1 VDAVRESELTSELE
15 RLRAEI
21 DRREREAV
29 AREEQLQ
36 RYAADVNETF
46 KQEKARRHELQ
57 QSYITTIRALS
68 NAVEA
73 RDRYT
78 GKHAERVA
86 EYGKVIAAAVPG
98 LDLAR
103 SPEIEFGFL
112 LHDVGKIAVPDAIL
126 YKEGRLT
133 PQERLVM
140 EQHPVSG
147 AEIVA
152 GIGFLGEAV
161 SVIRHHHERF
171 DGSGYP
177 DRLAAEAIPLV
188 ARVFAVADVL
198 DALTTDR
205 PYRQASP
212 MPIAR
217 QMILHESGRH
227 FDPAVV
233 AIYSGIPDATFE
245 RIGAEI
251 R

>member
-1 VDAVRESELTSELE
+1 MDAVRESELTAELE
-15 RLRAEI
+15 RMRAEL

-46 KQEKARRHELQ
+46 KQEKRRRQELQ

-86 EYGKVIAAAVPG
+86 EYGKVIAAQMPG
-98 LDLAR
+98 VDLAR
-103 SPEIEFGFL
+103 KPEIEFGFL

-140 EQHPVSG
+140 EQHPITG

-152 GIGFLGEAV
+152 EIGFLGEAV
-161 SVIRHHHERF
+161 AVIRHHHERF
-171 DGSGYP
+171 DGTGYP
-177 DRLAAEAIPLV
+177 DRLAGEAIPLV

-205 PYRQASP
+205 PYRQGSTMAV
-212 MPIAR
+212 AR
-217 QMILHESGRH
+217 EMILSESGRH
-227 FDPAVV
+227 FDPAVIAV
-233 AIYSGIPDATFE
+233 YKEIPDAMFVQ
-245 RIGAEI
+245 IGAAI
-251 R
+251 G